1 MLPVLV
7 GIFGFLAV
15 TAMTQA
21 KPLHEVL
28 PGPFTM
34 TLSFKKDIAEHL
46 QVGGDG
52 WLSASV
58 VVCYLVGFNSVVI
71 GLANMIP
78 LFSGDGTMTVM
89 EYLSPI
95 ASKWVWRVTLTLL
108 VSILLVSVLGDAVW
122 VFNKWRAS

>member
-1 MLPVLV
+1 
-7 GIFGFLAV
+7 
-15 TAMTQA
+15 
-21 KPLHEVL
+21 VL

-58 VVCYLVGFNSVVI
+58 VVCYLVGFNSLVI

-108 VSILLVSVLGDAVW
+108 VSILLVSVLGDVVW